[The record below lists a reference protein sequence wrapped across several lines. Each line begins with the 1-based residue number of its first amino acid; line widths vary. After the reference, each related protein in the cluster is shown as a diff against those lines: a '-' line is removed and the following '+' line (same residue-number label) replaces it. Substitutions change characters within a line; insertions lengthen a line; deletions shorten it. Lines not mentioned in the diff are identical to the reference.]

1 MSSLTQHIAVYIAT
15 SHRSCAISTYEL
27 AVQLVRNYST
37 PKSSTHA
44 LNLRKDFPSIREV
57 NFVRSQ
63 LEKYG
68 VLARSESGGANYSL
82 VVARPP
88 EDDAELACALDPTCY
103 ASHQSALVYH
113 GLTDQF
119 PLATTMSVQS
129 KSDWSVYVEERMK
142 RDLGA
147 HLDRYQAE
155 FLPQMQRVRV
165 KSKKSRSN
173 VVYFQPK
180 LTPSYVLLRDGRLRV
195 SSIGRTFLE
204 MLRQPDLCG
213 GMPHVVSCFRASASR
228 YVDLI
233 FSEIDRFGAPIDK
246 VRAGYLLERVANI
259 SDARL
264 EAWLAFVARGG
275 SRKVDP
281 ASPYA
286 PEYSERWS
294 LSLNLPGLPR

>member
-1 MSSLTQHIAVYIAT
+1 M
-15 SHRSCAISTYEL
+15 
-27 AVQLVRNYST
+27 QLVRNYSM
-37 PKSSTHA
+37 PKSDAHA

-57 NFVRSQ
+57 NYVRSQ

-68 VLARSESGGANYSL
+68 VLARSDNGGANYSL

-103 ASHQSALVYH
+103 ASHQSAMVYH

-119 PLATTMSVQS
+119 PIVTTMSAQS
-129 KSDWSVYVEERMK
+129 KNDWSVYVEERMK

-147 HLDRYQAE
+147 HLDRYGAE

-165 KSKKSRSN
+165 KSKKNRSN

-213 GMPHVVSCFRASASR
+213 GMSHVVACFRESAAR
-228 YVDLI
+228 YVDLVYT
-233 FSEIDRFGAPIDK
+233 EVDRFGAPIDK
-246 VRAGYLLERVANI
+246 VRAGYLLESVVGIN
-259 SDARL
+259 DKRL
-264 EAWLAFVARGG
+264 DNWVQYAARGG
-275 SRKVDP
+275 SRKIDP
-281 ASPYA
+281 AAPYA
-286 PEYSERWS
+286 PEYSVRWS